1 MTEESERL
9 SALERHVRRFWDGH
23 ILESAPWD
31 RGPILERVP
40 HFTVYR
46 VCPQRVGKEGW
57 VYVTVGS
64 SVHGSTVGGTEF
76 FVMSPDPA
84 EIHSETLAM
93 VSHFHSFEAHRLD
106 VGSVMNIGRPWIP
119 GSRMDHLLVSLPYFH
134 GPELEWAP
142 TEAGGARFL
151 WLLPIHKSEADFVK
165 RETLDEFESILEAE
179 AVDVLDTNR
188 DPVVCEC

>member
-23 ILESAPWD
+23 IVESSTWD

-40 HFTVYR
+40 HFATYR
-46 VCPQRVGKEGW
+46 VYPQRAGEAW

-64 SVHGSTVGGTEF
+64 SVHGSADDGIEF
-76 FVMSPDPA
+76 FLMSPVAAD
-84 EIHSETLAM
+84 IHSETLAM
-93 VSHFHSFEAHRLD
+93 VSHYHSFEAHQLG
-106 VGSVMNIGRPWIP
+106 VGSVINIGRPWMP
-119 GSRMDHLLVSLPYFH
+119 DSRMDHLLVSLPYPY

-151 WLLPIHKSEADFVK
+151 WLLPIHKSEADFIK
-165 RETLDEFESILEAE
+165 RETLDEFESMLDAE
-179 AVDVLDTNR
+179 GVNVLDPNR
-188 DPVVCEC
+188 NPIV